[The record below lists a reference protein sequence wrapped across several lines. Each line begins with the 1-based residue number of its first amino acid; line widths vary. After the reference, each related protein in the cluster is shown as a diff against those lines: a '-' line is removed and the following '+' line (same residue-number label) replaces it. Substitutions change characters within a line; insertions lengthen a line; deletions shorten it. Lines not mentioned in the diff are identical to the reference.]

1 LNPVELGF
9 ALYLQASIHSFFN
22 ILGDGKV
29 EDPHLYLSICSV
41 ESPKGVKK
49 KSHSKNEKM
58 HILTIKILQHLA
70 FEQLM
75 MMISC
80 FLAVP
85 VPVPVPQ
92 ERELR
97 NMHEEEERE
106 VKHEA

>member
-1 LNPVELGF
+1 
-9 ALYLQASIHSFFN
+9 
-22 ILGDGKV
+22 
-29 EDPHLYLSICSV
+29 
-41 ESPKGVKK
+41 
-49 KSHSKNEKM
+49 M